1 MNRHAIGFVAAAWSE
16 GEQLIGGN
24 GNNKDDRDEKEE
36 EKKKTTI
43 DLLQSEYKYI
53 VIACTKNRDLWE
65 VGPRLWRCIFDPV
78 SSSLFHQFLRAE
90 KLDSSSQGELWSG
103 TERRKKPKPKLK
115 MIESGSRNEKRMTKM
130 SVVCLLTLAAA
141 SITHSWIRFLFRSL
155 GKSSR

>member
-53 VIACTKNRDLWE
+53 VIACTKNRDL
-65 VGPRLWRCIFDPV
+65 
-78 SSSLFHQFLRAE
+78 
-90 KLDSSSQGELWSG
+90 
-103 TERRKKPKPKLK
+103 
-115 MIESGSRNEKRMTKM
+115 
-130 SVVCLLTLAAA
+130 
-141 SITHSWIRFLFRSL
+141 
-155 GKSSR
+155 